1 MAVFVYARI
10 LLAEVL
16 VLIFL
21 LFETDSCFI
30 LFICNDLCSY
40 FLLTVEVF

>member
-16 VLIFL
+16 VLILYYLKQSHVLVYSFV
-21 LFETDSCFI
+21 I
-30 LFICNDLCSY
+30 ICVHIFC
-40 FLLTVEVF
+40 